1 MSPKRQPSPPHPKQ
15 SQITQYAKRHNQHA
29 TPKQGLGPPSLRTSR
44 GGSTARGGGS
54 SLAHSFAAIAGNSSL
69 RASNIFAAL
78 SDQGDSSSSSSA
90 TPVITNRAMDDGAL
104 TQDGS
109 TPDEET
115 TDFTSDLVEVEASSP
130 PNFSTKPRGPA
141 VTSNVMDTQPV
152 VTEADMSMEGSD
164 VPTASTPATSNLS
177 VDLRLETS
185 VEDVNQYPTTQPST
199 EPEASASV
207 NQSSSIPSVSPSS
220 ASTSVGLSGY
230 AATMSSD
237 RQRSD
242 SGIIDKSIMLK
253 RGQIRDHIH

>member
-1 MSPKRQPSPPHPKQ
+1 
-15 SQITQYAKRHNQHA
+15 
-29 TPKQGLGPPSLRTSR
+29 
-44 GGSTARGGGS
+44 
-54 SLAHSFAAIAGNSSL
+54 
-69 RASNIFAAL
+69 
-78 SDQGDSSSSSSA
+78 
-90 TPVITNRAMDDGAL
+90 MDDGAL